1 MSTPLPKMGAAGN
14 AAAPAPK
21 RAPARPKPQGIAV
34 RHSLRLITKLTQEM
48 RRTLAA
54 PDVEA
59 VHDLRTSIRRLMAA
73 LDLFE
78 SGLRGHGGK
87 RIRKHG
93 KHLLQL
99 ARPVR
104 DFGVAPRYIQKHV

>member
-1 MSTPLPKMGAAGN
+1 MSTPLPKMGAAGS

-34 RHSLRLITKLTQEM
+34 RHSLRLLTKLTQEM

-73 LDLFE
+73 LDLFA
-78 SGLRGHGGK
+78 SGLRGHRGK
-87 RIRKHG
+87 KNPQHVQQPLRV
-93 KHLLQL
+93 
-99 ARPVR
+99 ARPGR
-104 DFGVAPRYIQKHV
+104 ACRVAPRH

>member
-1 MSTPLPKMGAAGN
+1 MSTPLPKMGAAGS

-34 RHSLRLITKLTQEM
+34 RHSLRLLTKLTQEM

-59 VHDLRTSIRRLMAA
+59 VHGLRTSIRRLMAA

-78 SGLRGHGGK
+78 SGLRRHRGK
-87 RIRKHG
+87 RKRQNG
-93 KHLLQL
+93 KQLLEL

-104 DFGVAPRYIQKHV
+104 DFDVAARYI

>member
-1 MSTPLPKMGAAGN
+1 MSTPQPKAGAAGN
-14 AAAPAPK
+14 TAAPVPK
-21 RAPARPKPQGIAV
+21 RAPPKPQGIAV
-34 RHSLRLITKLTQEM
+34 RHSLRLLTKLTQEM

-59 VHDLRTSIRRLMAA
+59 IHDLRTSIRRLMAA
-73 LDLFE
+73 LDLFA

-87 RIRKHG
+87 RKRQNG
-93 KHLLQL
+93 KQLLEL

-104 DFGVAPRYIQKHV
+104 DFDVAARYI